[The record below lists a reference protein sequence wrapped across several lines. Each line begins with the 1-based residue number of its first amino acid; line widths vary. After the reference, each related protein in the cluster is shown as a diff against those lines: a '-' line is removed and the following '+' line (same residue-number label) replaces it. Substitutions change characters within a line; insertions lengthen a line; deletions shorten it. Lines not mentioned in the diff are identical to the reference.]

1 MTRLRSTPERK
12 AAILSALQR
21 NVSLWLATAS
31 LSGKPHVIA
40 VSTWW
45 DGELV
50 VIATRS
56 GSPTAR
62 NLEGNG
68 LARLVIGTPDDVVIV
83 DAEVADSVPVKEA
96 GTGIASGFKAAAGWD
111 AANQPGSWKFYRLR
125 PVRAE
130 AYLGYHELEGREVM
144 RDSLWLD

>member
-1 MTRLRSTPERK
+1 VTRLRSASERK
-12 AAILSALQR
+12 AAILAALQR

-45 DGELV
+45 DGKSV

-56 GSPTAR
+56 ASPTGR

-68 LARLVIGTPDDVVIV
+68 LARLIIGSPDDVVIV
-83 DAEVADSVPVKEA
+83 DVEAADSVPVKEA
-96 GTGIASGFKAAAGWD
+96 SADIVSGFKAAAGWD
-111 AANQPGSWKFYRLR
+111 AANQPGNWSFYRLR

-144 RDSLWLD
+144 RDSRWLD